1 MIIAVIEISLF
12 FVFFAGLVSQVI
24 QPFLRGTPYFPIL
37 LKEKKLLRDLELEK
51 QNAVEIALVQ
61 DITRQKK
68 INMGNLKDIESLKKE
83 TNDNTNRE

>member
-1 MIIAVIEISLF
+1 
-12 FVFFAGLVSQVI
+12 
-24 QPFLRGTPYFPIL
+24 
-37 LKEKKLLRDLELEK
+37 
-51 QNAVEIALVQ
+51 VQ